1 MLNSGVSATVEIFVK
16 ITFETARTLKG
27 YKLKNNNFP
36 GRSTCLST
44 RRPARLLN
52 LAREFAILVI
62 AIFSMLATG
71 HVYAQERATPR
82 MPYTINP
89 GDLLEI
95 SIWKEPDMQRQ
106 VLVRPDGA
114 FSFPLSGD
122 ILAEGR
128 TVDDI
133 RQELTNQLEAYIPD
147 LVVTV
152 TVAEVRGNKIFVFGQ
167 VKTPGEFIVNPRVD
181 VIQALSIAGGVTP
194 FAQMNNIKILRRR
207 NGEQRIFE
215 FRYNDIVKGQNL
227 EQNILLEVG
236 DIVLVP

>member
-1 MLNSGVSATVEIFVK
+1 MQNAAKTVN
-16 ITFETARTLKG
+16 AL
-27 YKLKNNNFP
+27 
-36 GRSTCLST
+36 
-44 RRPARLLN
+44 ARLAL
-52 LAREFAILVI
+52 LMI
-62 AIFSMLATG
+62 AAASMLVSGTA
-71 HVYAQERATPR
+71 VAQDGNQPR
-82 MPYTINP
+82 EPYTINP

-95 SIWKEPDMQRQ
+95 SVWKEPDLQRQ

-128 TVDDI
+128 TVDAV
-133 RQELTNQLEAYIPD
+133 RQELTNQLQAYIPD

-152 TVAEVRGNKIFVFGQ
+152 TVAEIRGNKIFVFGQ

-194 FAQMNNIKILRRR
+194 FAQLNDIKILRRR
-207 NGEQRIFE
+207 NGVQTILQ
-215 FRYNDIVKGQNL
+215 FRYNDIIKGQKL

>member
-1 MLNSGVSATVEIFVK
+1 M
-16 ITFETARTLKG
+16 
-27 YKLKNNNFP
+27 KNNNFLKNP
-36 GRSTCLST
+36 T
-44 RRPARLLN
+44 RALTL
-52 LAREFAILVI
+52 LVI
-62 AIFSMLATG
+62 ALAG
-71 HVYAQERATPR
+71 LLGAAQSLAQERANPR

-95 SIWKEPDMQRQ
+95 SVWKEPDMQRQ

-122 ILAEGR
+122 IVAEGR
-128 TVDDI
+128 TVEAI

-194 FAQMNNIKILRRR
+194 FAQLNSIKILRRR
-207 NGEQRIFE
+207 NGEQSIFK
-215 FRYNDIVKGQNL
+215 FRYSDIVKGQNL

>member
-1 MLNSGVSATVEIFVK
+1 MAFFLFAAVLLSTATV
-16 ITFETARTLKG
+16 
-27 YKLKNNNFP
+27 
-36 GRSTCLST
+36 
-44 RRPARLLN
+44 
-52 LAREFAILVI
+52 
-62 AIFSMLATG
+62 
-71 HVYAQERATPR
+71 HAQERPNQR
-82 MPYTINP
+82 EPYTINP

-95 SIWKEPDMQRQ
+95 SVWKEPDMQRQ

-122 ILAEGR
+122 IMAEGR
-128 TVDDI
+128 TVDAI
-133 RQELTNQLEAYIPD
+133 RQELTAQLASYIPN

-152 TVAEVRGNKIFVFGQ
+152 MVAEARGNKIFVFGQ

-194 FAQMNNIKILRRR
+194 FAQVNDIKILRRQ
-207 NGEQRIFE
+207 NAQQRIIE
-215 FRYNDIVKGQNL
+215 FRYSDIVKGEKL